1 MLIKN
6 KFIFIKYKRS
16 IYAFG
21 QFYST
26 IATDHVSTPYLDVTG
41 RSASADL
48 LKNELCN
55 TSIIHDRSSCSLP
68 LIHRTPNA
76 PAIHNVYNAS
86 LSIKNDI
93 EEVSMMVDELKDDFL
108 PPSSFS
114 NSPFLERMIPV
125 QLSYERI
132 NYKDSK
138 DMKVIDFQL

>member
-1 MLIKN
+1 MNYVIHPLYTIGRRVLCHL
-6 KFIFIKYKRS
+6 FIEL
-16 IYAFG
+16 
-21 QFYST
+21 QT
-26 IATDHVSTPYLDVTG
+26 H
-41 RSASADL
+41 L
-48 LKNELCN
+48 L
-55 TSIIHDRSSCSLP
+55 
-68 LIHRTPNA
+68 
-76 PAIHNVYNAS
+76 HNVYNTS